1 MPSKKEQLL
10 DLIRN
15 NPFVSQQDLAE
26 SLGLSRSAVAG
37 HIAALTRERQLL
49 GRAYIL
55 PQRSPLLCIGGANID
70 RKLSSL
76 SPIRPGTSN
85 PARLVKESPGGV
97 ARNIAE
103 NLARLGLPV
112 QLLTAVGTDA
122 TGQGLLAQAEGAGV
136 DTRGSLLAA
145 DAATGSYTAV
155 LDANGQML
163 LALAH
168 MELAERLSPD
178 FLRGT
183 GAQRAQARM
192 LIADLNLPAESLS
205 LLLEE
210 AQATGQP
217 LVLVAVS
224 EPKMARLPEN
234 LQGLRCLVLNL
245 GELEALVGEK
255 LRSSTAKQKAL
266 ATLRERGLQDLVIT
280 QGSEG
285 LLYSL
290 ANGKFASLTPPPI
303 DVLDV
308 TGAGDAFSAG
318 LCHGLD
324 RNPEDLEAACKQGLT
339 LAALTLQTTATVHP
353 DLSPTTLE

>member
-10 DLIRN
+10 ELIRN
-15 NPFVSQQDLAE
+15 NPFVSQQELAQ
-26 SLGLSRSAVAG
+26 SLDLSRSAVAG

-55 PQRSPLLCIGGANID
+55 PQRTPLLCIGGANID

-112 QLLTAVGTDA
+112 QLLTAVGMDA
-122 TGQGLLAQAEGAGV
+122 TGQGLLAQAESVGL
-136 DTRGSLLAA
+136 DTRGSLRVP

-163 LALAH
+163 VALAH
-168 MELAERLSPD
+168 MELAERLDPN
-178 FLRGT
+178 FLRST
-183 GAQRAQARM
+183 AAQRAQARM
-192 LIADLNLPAESLS
+192 LIADLNLPAESLA
-205 LLLEE
+205 LLLAE
-210 AQATGQP
+210 AHVAGQP
-217 LVLVAVS
+217 AVLVAVS
-224 EPKMARLPEN
+224 EPKMARLPPD
-234 LQGLRCLVLNL
+234 LHGLRCLVLNQ
-245 GELEALVGEK
+245 GELEALVGARLK
-255 LRSSTAKQKAL
+255 TAAARNQAL
-266 ATLRERGLQDLVIT
+266 AGLRERGLQDLVVT
-280 QGSEG
+280 QGRAG
-285 LLYSL
+285 LLYSRADGRFGSL
-290 ANGKFASLTPPPI
+290 AAPATE
-303 DVLDV
+303 VLDV
-308 TGAGDAFSAG
+308 TGAGDAFAAG

-324 RNPEDLEAACKQGLT
+324 RDPENLEAACQQGLR

-353 DLSPTTLE
+353 DLSPSTLD

>member
-112 QLLTAVGTDA
+112 QLLTAVGMDA
-122 TGQGLLAQAEGAGV
+122 TGQGLLAQAQSLGV
-136 DTRGSLLAA
+136 DTSGSLQVP

-163 LALAH
+163 VALAH
-168 MELAERLSPD
+168 MELAERLSPE
-178 FLRGT
+178 FLRST
-183 GAQRAQARM
+183 AAQRAQARM
-192 LIADLNLPAESLS
+192 LVADLNLPADSIS

-210 AQATGQP
+210 AHAAGLPT
-217 LVLVAVS
+217 VLVAVS
-224 EPKMARLPEN
+224 EPKMARLPQD
-234 LQGLRCLVLNL
+234 LRGLRCLVLNL
-245 GELEALVGEK
+245 GELEALCGEK
-255 LRSSTAKQKAL
+255 LKSAAAKQRAL
-266 ATLRERGLQDLVIT
+266 IGLRERGLQDLVIT
-280 QGSEG
+280 EG
-285 LLYSL
+285 RKGVLCSRPDGRFTAL
-290 ANGKFASLTPPPI
+290 AAPAT

-308 TGAGDAFSAG
+308 TGAGDAFAAG

-324 RNPEDLEAACKQGLT
+324 RKPEDLESACRQGLT

-353 DLSPTTLE
+353 DLSPATLE

>member
-10 DLIRN
+10 ELIRN
-15 NPFVSQQDLAE
+15 NPFISQQDLAQQ
-26 SLGLSRSAVAG
+26 LGLSRSAVAG

-112 QLLTAVGTDA
+112 QLLTAVGLDA
-122 TGQGLLAQAEGAGV
+122 TGQGLLAQAQAAGL
-136 DTRGSLLAA
+136 DTSGSLQIA

-155 LDANGQML
+155 LDADGQML
-163 LALAH
+163 VALAH

-178 FLRGT
+178 FLRST
-183 GAQRAQARM
+183 AAQRAQARM
-192 LIADLNLPAESLS
+192 LIADLNLPAESLA
-205 LLLEE
+205 LLLAE
-210 AQATGQP
+210 AHAAGQP
-217 LVLVAVS
+217 TVLVAVS
-224 EPKMARLPEN
+224 EPKMDRLPEQ

-245 GELEALVGEK
+245 GELEALIGAPMK
-255 LRSSTAKQKAL
+255 SATARNQAL
-266 ATLRERGLQDLVIT
+266 AALRERGLQDLVIT
-280 QGSEG
+280 QGRAG
-285 LLYSL
+285 LLYSRPDGRFGSL
-290 ANGKFASLTPPPI
+290 AAPPTE
-303 DVLDV
+303 VLDV
-308 TGAGDAFSAG
+308 TGAGDAFAAG

-324 RNPEDLEAACKQGLT
+324 RDPEDLEAACHQGLR

-353 DLSPTTLE
+353 DLSPTTLD

>member
-1 MPSKKEQLL
+1 MQSKKQQLL

-15 NPFVSQQDLAE
+15 NPFVSQQDLALA
-26 SLGLSRSAVAG
+26 LGLSRSAVAG

-55 PQRSPLLCIGGANID
+55 PQSAPLLCIGGANID

-85 PARLVKESPGGV
+85 PARLLKESPGGV

-112 QLLTAVGTDA
+112 QLLTAVGLDA
-122 TGQGLLAQAEGAGV
+122 TGQGLLAQAQKAGV
-136 DTRGSLLAA
+136 DTQASLQLA

-155 LDANGQML
+155 LDADGQML
-163 LALAH
+163 VALAH
-168 MELAERLSPD
+168 MELAERLNPD
-178 FLRGT
+178 FLRST
-183 GAQRAQARM
+183 AAQRAQARL
-192 LIADLNLPAESLS
+192 LIADLNLPAESLA
-205 LLLEE
+205 LLLAE

-224 EPKMARLPEN
+224 EPKMARLPQD
-234 LQGLRCLVLNL
+234 LGGLRCLVLNL
-245 GELEALVGEK
+245 GELEALMGER
-255 LRSSTAKQKAL
+255 LRSAVARQRAL
-266 ATLRERGLQDLVIT
+266 ARLRERGLQDLVIT
-280 QGSEG
+280 QGSKG
-285 LLYSL
+285 VLCSRPDGRFLPL
-290 ANGKFASLTPPPI
+290 AAPPI
-303 DVLDV
+303 EVLDV
-308 TGAGDAFSAG
+308 TGAGDAFAAG

-324 RNPEDLEAACKQGLT
+324 RDPQDLEAACRQGLT

-353 DLSPTTLE
+353 DLSPATLD